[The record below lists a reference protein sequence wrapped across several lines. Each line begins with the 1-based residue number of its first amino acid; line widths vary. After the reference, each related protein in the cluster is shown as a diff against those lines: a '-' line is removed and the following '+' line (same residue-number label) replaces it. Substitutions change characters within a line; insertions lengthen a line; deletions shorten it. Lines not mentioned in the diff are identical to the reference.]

1 MTLDEA
7 IKHAKEVAE
16 EQEKAAKEWHE
27 NQVRKCELIS
37 FAAMDYTHE
46 NECKECASEHR
57 QLAEWLKELKQL
69 REQTKWILCSEKMP
83 EEKEWIGTKQFGTTI
98 SDKVFVTLENS
109 KGERY
114 TQYLSFQNGKLSTT
128 DQSKVDTFFKGGTP
142 IAWMPKPKPYDPQE
156 SQVSE

>member
-1 MTLDEA
+1 MTLDET
-7 IKHAKEVAE
+7 IKYLEKMVEIGETYEVSKVVE
-16 EQEKAAKEWHE
+16 
-27 NQVRKCELIS
+27 
-37 FAAMDYTHE
+37 
-46 NECKECASEHR
+46 EHR

-69 REQTKWILCSEKMP
+69 RERTRWILCSEKMP

-128 DQSKVDTFFKGGTP
+128 DQSTVDTFFKGGTP
-142 IAWMPKPKPYDPQE
+142 IAWMPKPEPYKAE
-156 SQVSE
+156 SEEV